1 MKPTMPLNMEMMPY
15 ESLHNPSVFL
25 KLVLGEPGAERAKE
39 ILELVEDNKII
50 GYITPLTLEEV
61 TFKVMIAQASSA
73 ISWP

>member
-50 GYITPLTLEEV
+50 GYIAPLDT
-61 TFKVMIAQASSA
+61 
-73 ISWP
+73 

>member
-1 MKPTMPLNMEMMPY
+1 
-15 ESLHNPSVFL
+15 
-25 KLVLGEPGAERAKE
+25 VLGELGAERAKE

-50 GYITPLTLEEV
+50 GYIAPLTLEEV